1 MDCVAFGQ
9 GVSRIVMAEI
19 ERTVAPI
26 KNSSRLCTG
35 LSIKKINR
43 GSSGG
48 VVVKI
53 S

>member
-9 GVSRIVMAEI
+9 GVSKSVVAEI

-26 KNSSRLCTG
+26 KSSSRLCIG
-35 LSIKKINR
+35 LSIKKIDR
-43 GSSGG
+43 GASGD